1 MTTYKLIRDV
11 RSNPVPIPIH
21 IPTEGELPSQV
32 GALFPKQRN
41 GRRGKMT
48 ERKPT
53 TVKSIFFLK
62 RSLRVLIEGWETK
75 SWTTS
80 NTA

>member
-1 MTTYKLIRDV
+1 MMTYKLIRDV
-11 RSNPVPIPIH
+11 RSNPISIH
-21 IPTEGELPSQV
+21 IPTEGEEELPSQV
-32 GALFPKQRN
+32 GALFAKQRN